1 MKDTTIREKINKAC
15 SALMLQ
21 SDVPNKKSQKLKT
34 RWCEQLLLGNDS
46 TTQAKQT
53 GNAREE
59 AITEENVDQ

>member
-1 MKDTTIREKINKAC
+1 
-15 SALMLQ
+15 MLQ

-34 RWCEQLLLGNDS
+34 RWREQLLLGNDS